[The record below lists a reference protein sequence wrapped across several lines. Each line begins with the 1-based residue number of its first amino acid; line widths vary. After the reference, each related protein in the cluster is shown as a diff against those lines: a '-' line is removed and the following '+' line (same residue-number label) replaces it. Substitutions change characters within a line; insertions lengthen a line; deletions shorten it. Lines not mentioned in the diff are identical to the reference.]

1 MELKLLQE
9 VRETTNKNWALA
21 DSKFKQAVE
30 QQLSRRAEPS
40 AKGGDR
46 KSKKYRET
54 VKSI

>member
-9 VRETTNKNWALA
+9 VRETTNKNWALG

-30 QQLSRRAEPS
+30 QQLSRRVEPS

-46 KSKKYRET
+46 KSKNTLKQ
-54 VKSI
+54 